1 MELVIFDLDGVL
13 FDSGELVVESVALAV
28 ERLRAETG
36 LPLPVPPRER
46 IFALMGTPNREY
58 ARGLGLD
65 LDEEQYRRFGALVGE
80 AEVELIRAGHGA
92 PHDGIPELAGWLAGR
107 GVRLAVA
114 SNCGRPYLLEFL
126 DHFELAD
133 AFDIALCNDDCPS
146 GDKVDLLEMALEHQ
160 EVLPSEA
167 VYLGDRGRDESAA
180 RELGLGFLACTWGFG
195 EDAEFSPGAARA
207 ASPAAAREILAR
219 LLEAKSG
226 LSETQD

>member
-1 MELVIFDLDGVL
+1 MELVVFDLDGVL

-36 LPLPVPPRER
+36 LPLPMPPRER

-65 LDEEQYRRFGALVGE
+65 LTEGQYRRFGALVGE

-92 PHDGIPELAGWLAGR
+92 PHDGIPELVNRLVDR

-126 DHFELAD
+126 DRFELAD
-133 AFDIALCNDDCPS
+133 AFAIALCNDDCPS
-146 GDKVDLLEMALEHQ
+146 GDKVDLLQMALEHQ
-160 EVLPSEA
+160 EVLASEA
-167 VYLGDRGRDESAA
+167 VYLGDRGRDEAAA

-195 EDAEFSPGAARA
+195 DDAEFSPGAARA
-207 ASPAAAREILAR
+207 ASPAEAGQILER
-219 LLEAKSG
+219 LLDAGSG
-226 LSETQD
+226 QAD